1 MDKAPPAPQTRSRP
15 MTIEAG
21 PSYFSHDREAQCV
34 LSNLAASRP
43 VSVARKASLWPP
55 VDLPCWSCHFA
66 RDLSGATLGALSSHE
81 TTSCQAAVAAADL
94 HQRIKTFFLKKT

>member
-1 MDKAPPAPQTRSRP
+1 MDKVPPARQTRSRP

-21 PSYFSHDREAQCV
+21 PSYFSHDGEAQCV

-55 VDLPCWSCHFA
+55 VDLPCWSAISLRICPA
-66 RDLSGATLGALSSHE
+66 PLGALSSHE

>member
-1 MDKAPPAPQTRSRP
+1 MDKVPPARQTRSRP

-21 PSYFSHDREAQCV
+21 PSYFSHDGEAQCV

-55 VDLPCWSCHFA
+55 VDLPCWS
-66 RDLSGATLGALSSHE
+66 
-81 TTSCQAAVAAADL
+81 
-94 HQRIKTFFLKKT
+94 

>member
-1 MDKAPPAPQTRSRP
+1 MDKVPPARQTRSRP

-21 PSYFSHDREAQCV
+21 PSYFSHDGEAQCV

-66 RDLSGATLGALSSHE
+66 QDLSG
-81 TTSCQAAVAAADL
+81 TTWCPFIPRDNVVSGCG
-94 HQRIKTFFLKKT
+94 RCS